1 MHCWAKPGKALNLQ
15 LYKKPKPKGY
25 EKPALF
31 FVLLKKT
38 EEPGQ
43 KRKEGHI
50 MKGRKKFLKAVLCL
64 LVVVPAA
71 FGTAASGA
79 ILNVPSDDHPTIQA
93 ALDVAAIGD
102 EVLVADGTYTG
113 SGNVNLVVD
122 QEITIRSQNGPNL
135 CIIDCQGN
143 GRAFTFTDG
152 ATTKT
157 RLSGFT
163 IIGGNVAGIAS
174 PNMSDYSGGGIL
186 CKDGAAPTIENC
198 IIGFTEDNIAFG
210 NSAKYGGGIACISS
224 SPVIS
229 NCRIEANKT
238 SLYGGGIACIS
249 SSPVIS
255 NCHIEGNLA
264 TAGAGGLYC
273 GSSSPPMNT
282 ASSPL
287 IIGCTITRNSGGNA
301 GGGVYV
307 FTSTQSS
314 SQSSP
319 SISSCMITGN
329 SASSIGG
336 ALYCKN
342 SSPLISNCTVADN
355 GLTNS
360 STMGGGFYIISN
372 SNPIIANAILWNNS
386 ATTGPE
392 IYLNSG
398 STLKVSYSIVKG
410 GKAAVAPAAVAPATL
425 APIENA
431 GLDWVDN
438 TNQDVDPGFVGEGD
452 YHLLPAS
459 PCVDAGTKEGAELS
473 EYDLDGDLRISGSS
487 PDIGADETRYIV
499 KIDVRPGSR
508 HDKIDLRAW
517 GFLPVAVLSTPDFDA
532 TSIDPETVEFA
543 GAKPLHSIRAHVNRD
558 RRADMLFFFWIR
570 HLDFGLDENSTQTTT
585 TTEVALFGDSK
596 ERGSIIG
603 TDTVTFINPKH
614 KKHWWHKFEQMS
626 HKKGQCNSK

>member
-1 MHCWAKPGKALNLQ
+1 MHCWANPGKALNLQ

-38 EEPGQ
+38 EETGQ

-50 MKGRKKFLKAVLCL
+50 MKGREKFLKAVLCL

-93 ALDVAAIGD
+93 ALDVAAVGD

-122 QEITIRSQNGPNL
+122 KEITIRSQNGPNL

-143 GRAFTFTDG
+143 GRAFTITDG

-229 NCRIEANKT
+229 NCRIEAN
-238 SLYGGGIACIS
+238 
-249 SSPVIS
+249 
-255 NCHIEGNLA
+255 LA

-273 GSSSPPMNT
+273 GSSSPPLNT

-287 IIGCTITRNSGGNA
+287 IIGCTITRNNGGNA

-342 SSPLISNCTVADN
+342 SSPLITNCTVADN
-355 GLTNS
+355 SLTNS
-360 STMGGGFYIISN
+360 STIGGGFYIISN

-392 IYLNSG
+392 IYVNSG
-398 STLKVSYSIVKG
+398 STVKVSYSIVKG
-410 GKAAVAPAAVAPATL
+410 GKAAVAPAAVAP
-425 APIENA
+425 IENT
-431 GLDWVDN
+431 GLDWVDD

-452 YHLLPAS
+452 YHLLPDS

-473 EYDLDGDLRISGSS
+473 EYDLDGDLRISGSR
-487 PDIGADETRYIV
+487 PDIGADETRYNV

-508 HDKIDLRAW
+508 HDRIDLRAW
-517 GFLPVAVLSTPDFDA
+517 GFLPVAVLSTPGFDA

-558 RRADMLFFFWIR
+558 RKADMLFFFWIR
-570 HLDFGLDENSTQTTT
+570 HLDLGLDENSTETTT

-596 ERGSIIG
+596 EKGSIIG
-603 TDTVTFINPKH
+603 ADTVTFINPKH